1 MKLTNIQ
8 RFWISFV
15 LSIPMLIQML
25 AMPFHWM
32 MPAYNWIALI
42 TTTIIMAISAFP
54 YWKSAIAAFK
64 KHSANMNTL
73 VATGTA
79 VTYFYSI
86 FAMITDRAVYFES
99 AAFVT
104 VFVLLGD
111 AMEEKMHNNASNA
124 LGIWGCR
131 RLSLGS
137 ASNALGKLMG
147 LQAKDAEVLK
157 DGKFVK
163 VPLDQ
168 VQVGDLIRVKPGEKV
183 PVDGTI
189 LEGVTSLD
197 ESMVTGESMP
207 VMKKVGDTVV
217 GSTINNNGTI
227 TFKATKVGA
236 DTMLAQIVDLVK
248 KAQTSHAPIQN
259 LTDKISN
266 VFVPAVM
273 IIAILTFMIWYSFV
287 GATFVQALLF
297 AVSVIVIACPCA
309 LGLATPTALMVGTAR
324 SAKMG
329 VLIKN
334 GEVLQ
339 EVSNIDTVV
348 FDKTGT
354 ITVGKPVVTDIVGD
368 AKKVLTIAASLEES
382 SEHPLASAILQKAK
396 NKEISPVK
404 VDKFEVIEGK
414 GVRADYNGQVA
425 FVGSNR
431 LLVDVNISREMASR
445 AEKLQNEA
453 KTVVYVGLD
462 GKIIGL
468 VAIQDVPKSSSKDAI
483 AELKARGLMTVM
495 LTGDNK
501 RVAQA
506 IADEVGIDRV
516 IAEVMPNDKAQQIK
530 ELQDKGKKVAFVGD
544 GINDAPALSTADV
557 GIAMGSGTDI
567 AIDSGGIVLVQNDLR
582 GVVRALDTS
591 KKTFNRIKLNL
602 FWALIYNVIGIP
614 IAAGL
619 FAFVGF
625 TLSPELAGLAM
636 AFSSVSVVS
645 SSLLLNKTKIAGD
658 HVV

>member
-1 MKLTNIQ
+1 MHLSNIK
-8 RFWISFV
+8 RFWISFI
-15 LSIPMLIQML
+15 LALPMLIQML
-25 AMPFHWM
+25 AMPFGWM
-32 MPAYNWIALI
+32 MPGYNWMAFI
-42 TTTIIMAISAFP
+42 TTTIIMAISALP
-54 YWKSAIAAFK
+54 YWKSAWAAFK

-79 VTYFYSI
+79 VAYFYSI
-86 FAMITDRAVYFES
+86 FAMFTNRPVYFES

-124 LGIWGCR
+124 LG
-131 RLSLGS
+131 
-137 ASNALGKLMG
+137 KLMG
-147 LQAKDAEVLK
+147 LQAKDAEVLR
-157 DGKFVK
+157 DGNFVK
-163 VPLDQ
+163 IPLDQ
-168 VQVGDLIRVKPGEKV
+168 VQVGDLIRVKPGEKI
-183 PVDGTI
+183 PVDGIITQ
-189 LEGVTSLD
+189 GKTSLD

-207 VMKKVGDTVV
+207 VIKQVGDTVV
-217 GSTINNNGTI
+217 GSTMNTNSVI
-227 TFKATKVGA
+227 TFKATKVGN

-266 VFVPAVM
+266 IFVPTVM
-273 IIAILTFMIWYSFV
+273 IIAILTFVIWYALI
-287 GATFVQALLF
+287 GAPAVEAMLF
-297 AVSVIVIACPCA
+297 AVAVIVIACPCA

-339 EVSNIDTVV
+339 EVSKLTTVV

-354 ITVGKPVVTDIVGD
+354 ITVGKPQVTDIIGD
-368 AKKVLTIAASLEES
+368 PQEVLAVAASLEDS
-382 SEHPLASAILQKAK
+382 SEHPLASAIVKKAK
-396 NKEISPVK
+396 DKNLTISPSK
-404 VDKFEVIEGK
+404 EFEAIEGK
-414 GVRADYNGQVA
+414 GVKATYEGKTA

-431 LLVDVNISREMASR
+431 LLADVPIS
-445 AEKLQNEA
+445 AELQKQALALQKEA

-462 GKIIGL
+462 HKIIGL
-468 VAIQDVPKSSSKDAI
+468 IAIQDIPKKSSKQAI
-483 AELKARGLMTVM
+483 SELKERGLKTIM
-495 LTGDNK
+495 LTGDNEQ
-501 RVAQA
+501 VAQA
-506 IADEVGIDRV
+506 IGREVGIDQV
-516 IAEVMPNDKAQQIK
+516 IAGVLPNEKAAEIEKLQNQGEV
-530 ELQDKGKKVAFVGD
+530 VAFVGD

-582 GVVRALDTS
+582 GVVRALEIS

-602 FWALIYNVIGIP
+602 FWALIYNTIGIP

-619 FAFVGF
+619 FVGLGF
-625 TLSPELAGLAM
+625 SLSPELAGLAM
-636 AFSSVSVVS
+636 AFSSVSVVT
-645 SSLLLNKTKIAGD
+645 SSLLLNKVKINA
-658 HVV
+658 

>member
-1 MKLTNIQ
+1 MHLSNIK
-8 RFWISFV
+8 RFWISFI
-15 LSIPMLIQML
+15 LALPMLLQML
-25 AMPFHWM
+25 AMPFGWM
-32 MPAYNWIALI
+32 MPGYNWVAFI
-42 TTTIIMAISAFP
+42 TTTIIMAISALP
-54 YWKSAIAAFK
+54 YWKSAWAAFK

-79 VTYFYSI
+79 VAYFYSI
-86 FAMITDRAVYFES
+86 FAMFTNRPVYFES

-124 LGIWGCR
+124 LG
-131 RLSLGS
+131 
-137 ASNALGKLMG
+137 KLMG
-147 LQAKDAEVLK
+147 LQAKDAEVLR
-157 DGKFVK
+157 DGNFVK
-163 VPLDQ
+163 IPLDQ
-168 VQVGDLIRVKPGEKV
+168 VQVGDLIRVKPGEKI
-183 PVDGTI
+183 PVDGIITQ
-189 LEGVTSLD
+189 GKTSLD

-207 VMKKVGDTVV
+207 VIKQVGDTVV
-217 GSTINNNGTI
+217 GSTMNTNSVI
-227 TFKATKVGA
+227 TFKATKVGN

-266 VFVPAVM
+266 IFVPTVM
-273 IIAILTFMIWYSFV
+273 IIAILTFVIWYAII
-287 GATFVQALLF
+287 GAPAVEAMLF
-297 AVSVIVIACPCA
+297 AVAVIVIACPCA

-339 EVSNIDTVV
+339 EVSKLTTVV

-354 ITVGKPVVTDIVGD
+354 ITVGKPQVTDIIGD
-368 AKKVLTIAASLEES
+368 PQEVLAVAVSLEDS
-382 SEHPLASAILQKAK
+382 SEHPLASAIVKKAK
-396 NKEISPVK
+396 DKNLTISPSK
-404 VDKFEVIEGK
+404 EFEAIEGK
-414 GVRADYNGQVA
+414 GVKATYEGKTA

-431 LLVDVNISREMASR
+431 LLADVPISEEFQKQALS
-445 AEKLQNEA
+445 LQKEA

-468 VAIQDVPKSSSKDAI
+468 IAIQDVPKKTSKQAI
-483 AELKARGLMTVM
+483 SELKARGLKTIM

-501 RVAQA
+501 EVAEA
-506 IADEVGIDRV
+506 IGREVGIDQV
-516 IAEVMPNDKAQQIK
+516 IAGVLPNEKAAEIEKLQQHGEV
-530 ELQDKGKKVAFVGD
+530 VAFVGD

-582 GVVRALDTS
+582 GVVRALEIS

-602 FWALIYNVIGIP
+602 FWALIYNTIGIP

-619 FAFVGF
+619 FVELGLS
-625 TLSPELAGLAM
+625 LSPELAGLAM
-636 AFSSVSVVS
+636 AFSSVSVVT
-645 SSLLLNKTKIAGD
+645 SSLLLNKTKISA
-658 HVV
+658 

>member
-1 MKLTNIQ
+1 MKLSNIK
-8 RFWISFV
+8 RFWISFI
-15 LSIPMLIQML
+15 LSIPMLIQMF
-25 AMPFHWM
+25 AMPFHWI
-32 MPAYNWIALI
+32 MPGYNWIALI
-42 TTTIIMAISAFP
+42 TTTIIMAISALP

-79 VTYFYSI
+79 VAYFYSI
-86 FAMITDRAVYFES
+86 FAMITNRPVYFES

-111 AMEEKMHNNASNA
+111 AMEEKMHDN
-124 LGIWGCR
+124 
-131 RLSLGS
+131 

-147 LQAKDAEVLK
+147 LQAKDAEVQR

-163 VPLDQ
+163 IPLDQ
-168 VQVGDLIRVKPGEKV
+168 VQVGDIIRVKPGEKI
-183 PVDGTI
+183 PVDGEI
-189 LEGVTSLD
+189 LEGVTTLD

-207 VMKKVGDTVV
+207 VVKKVGDTVV
-217 GSTINNNGTI
+217 GSTINSNGTI
-227 TFKATKVGA
+227 TFKATKVGS

-266 VFVPAVM
+266 IFVPAVM
-273 IIAILTFMIWYSFV
+273 IIAILTFIIWYSFL
-287 GATFVQALLF
+287 GATAVEAMLF

-339 EVSNIDTVV
+339 KVSDLNTVV

-354 ITVGKPVVTDIVGD
+354 ITVGKPEVTDIVGD
-368 AKKVLTIAASLEES
+368 KKQVLRIAASLEES
-382 SEHPLASAILQKAK
+382 SEHPLATAIVKKADSEKLQI
-396 NKEISPVK
+396 EK
-404 VDKFEVIEGK
+404 VSDFEAIEGK
-414 GVRADYNGQVA
+414 GVKANYHDQTA

-431 LLVDVNISREMASR
+431 LLADVNISQEMNQQAT
-445 AEKLQNEA
+445 KLQEEA
-453 KTVVYVGLD
+453 KTVVYVGLN
-462 GKIIGL
+462 GEIIGL
-468 VAIQDVPKSSSKDAI
+468 IAIQDVPKPSSKEAI
-483 AELKARGLMTVM
+483 IELKKRGLKTVM
-495 LTGDNK
+495 LTGDNEK
-501 RVAQA
+501 VAQA
-506 IADEVGIDRV
+506 IANEVGIDQV
-516 IAEVMPNDKAQQIK
+516 IAGVLPNEKAEHIQ
-530 ELQDKGKKVAFVGD
+530 ELQQNGDKVAFVGD

-582 GVVRALDTS
+582 GVVRALDIS

-602 FWALIYNVIGIP
+602 FWALIYNTIGIP

-619 FAFVGF
+619 FVGLGF

-636 AFSSVSVVS
+636 AFSSISVVG
-645 SSLLLNKTKIAGD
+645 SSLLLNKTKIAGTN
-658 HVV
+658 

>member
-15 LSIPMLIQML
+15 LSIPMLIQMF

-79 VTYFYSI
+79 VAYFYSI

-111 AMEEKMHNNASNA
+111 AMEEKMHNN
-124 LGIWGCR
+124 
-131 RLSLGS
+131 

-227 TFKATKVGA
+227 TFKATKVGS

-266 VFVPAVM
+266 IFVPAVM
-273 IIAILTFMIWYSFV
+273 IVAILTFMIWYSFV

-396 NKEISPVK
+396 DKEISLVK
-404 VDKFEVIEGK
+404 VEKFEAIEGK
-414 GVRADYNGQVA
+414 GVRANYNGQVA

-431 LLVDVNISREMASR
+431 LLVDVNISWEMASR

-468 VAIQDVPKSSSKDAI
+468 VAIQDVPKPSSKDAI
-483 AELKARGLMTVM
+483 KELKARGLMTVM

-506 IADEVGIDRV
+506 IADEVDIDKV

-530 ELQDKGKKVAFVGD
+530 KLQDKGKKVAFVGD

-567 AIDSGGIVLVQNDLR
+567 AIDSGGIVLVRNDLR
-582 GVVRALDTS
+582 GVVRALDIS

-619 FAFVGF
+619 FAFMGF

-645 SSLLLNKTKIAGD
+645 SSLLLNKTKIAGEN
-658 HVV
+658 VVQA

>member
-15 LSIPMLIQML
+15 LSIPMLIQMF

-79 VTYFYSI
+79 VAYFYSI

-111 AMEEKMHNNASNA
+111 AMEEKMHNN
-124 LGIWGCR
+124 
-131 RLSLGS
+131 

-227 TFKATKVGA
+227 TFNATKVGSN
-236 DTMLAQIVDLVK
+236 TMLAQIVDLVK

-339 EVSNIDTVV
+339 EVSDVDTVV

-354 ITVGKPVVTDIVGD
+354 ITVGKPVVTDVVGD

-396 NKEISPVK
+396 DKGISPVK
-404 VDKFEVIEGK
+404 VDKFEAIEGK
-414 GVRADYNGQVA
+414 GVRANYNGQVA

-431 LLVDVNISREMASR
+431 LLVDVNISREMSLH

-453 KTVVYVGLD
+453 KTVAYVGLD
-462 GKIIGL
+462 GEIIGL
-468 VAIQDVPKSSSKDAI
+468 VAIQDVSKPSSKDAI
-483 AELKARGLMTVM
+483 TELKTRGLMTVM

-506 IADEVGIDRV
+506 IADEVGIDKV

-582 GVVRALDTS
+582 GVVRALDIS

-602 FWALIYNVIGIP
+602 FWALVYNVIGIP

-645 SSLLLNKTKIAGD
+645 SSLLLNKTKIAGE
-658 HVV
+658 HIGQA

>member
-79 VTYFYSI
+79 VAYFYSI

-124 LGIWGCR
+124 LG
-131 RLSLGS
+131 
-137 ASNALGKLMG
+137 KLMG
-147 LQAKDAEVLK
+147 LQANDAEVLK

-207 VMKKVGDTVV
+207 VIKKVGDTVV

-396 NKEISPVK
+396 NKEISPAK
-404 VDKFEVIEGK
+404 VDKFEAIEGK

-582 GVVRALDTS
+582 GVVRALDIS

-658 HVV
+658 HVVQA

>member
-1 MKLTNIQ
+1 
-8 RFWISFV
+8 
-15 LSIPMLIQML
+15 MLIQMF

-79 VTYFYSI
+79 VAYFYSI

-111 AMEEKMHNNASNA
+111 AMEEKMHNN
-124 LGIWGCR
+124 
-131 RLSLGS
+131 

-183 PVDGTI
+183 PVDGMI

-207 VMKKVGDTVV
+207 IMKKVGDTVV

-227 TFKATKVGA
+227 TFKATKVGS

-266 VFVPAVM
+266 IFVPAVM
-273 IIAILTFMIWYSFV
+273 IVAILTFMIWYSFV

-396 NKEISPVK
+396 DKEISTVK
-404 VDKFEVIEGK
+404 VEKFEAIEGK
-414 GVRADYNGQVA
+414 GVRANYNGQVA

-431 LLVDVNISREMASR
+431 LLVDVNISREIASR

-468 VAIQDVPKSSSKDAI
+468 VAIQDVPKPSSKDAI
-483 AELKARGLMTVM
+483 KELKARGLMTVM

-567 AIDSGGIVLVQNDLR
+567 AIDSGGIVLVRNDLR
-582 GVVRALDTS
+582 GVVRALDIS

-658 HVV
+658 HVVQA

>member
-1 MKLTNIQ
+1 MKLSNIK
-8 RFWISFV
+8 RFWISFI
-15 LSIPMLIQML
+15 LSIPMLIQMF

-32 MPAYNWIALI
+32 MPGYNWIALI
-42 TTTIIMAISAFP
+42 TTTIIMAISALP

-79 VTYFYSI
+79 VAYFYSI
-86 FAMITDRAVYFES
+86 FAMITNRPVYFES

-104 VFVLLGD
+104 VFVSLGD
-111 AMEEKMHNNASNA
+111 AMEEKMHDN
-124 LGIWGCR
+124 
-131 RLSLGS
+131 

-147 LQAKDAEVLK
+147 LQAKDAEVQR

-163 VPLDQ
+163 IPLDQ
-168 VQVGDLIRVKPGEKV
+168 VQVGDIIRVKPGEKI
-183 PVDGTI
+183 PVDGEI
-189 LEGVTSLD
+189 LEGVTTLD

-207 VMKKVGDTVV
+207 VVKKVGDTVV
-217 GSTINNNGTI
+217 GSTINSNGTI
-227 TFKATKVGA
+227 TFKATKVGS

-266 VFVPAVM
+266 IFVPAVM
-273 IIAILTFMIWYSFV
+273 IIAILTFIIWYSFL
-287 GATFVQALLF
+287 GATAVEAMLF

-339 EVSNIDTVV
+339 EVSDLNTVV

-354 ITVGKPVVTDIVGD
+354 ITVGKPEVTDIVGD
-368 AKKVLTIAASLEES
+368 EKQVLSVAASLEES
-382 SEHPLASAILQKAK
+382 SEHPLATAIVKKADSEKLQI
-396 NKEISPVK
+396 EK
-404 VDKFEVIEGK
+404 VSDFEAIEGK
-414 GVRADYNGQVA
+414 GVKANYHDQTA

-431 LLVDVNISREMASR
+431 LLADVNISPEMNTKAT
-445 AEKLQNEA
+445 KLQEEA
-453 KTVVYVGLD
+453 KTVVYVGLNSE
-462 GKIIGL
+462 IIGL
-468 VAIQDVPKSSSKDAI
+468 IAIQDVPKPSSKEAI
-483 AELKARGLMTVM
+483 SELKKRGLKTVM
-495 LTGDNK
+495 LTGDNEK
-501 RVAQA
+501 VAQA
-506 IADEVGIDRV
+506 IANEVGIDQV
-516 IAEVMPNDKAQQIK
+516 IAGVLPNEKAEHIQ
-530 ELQDKGKKVAFVGD
+530 ELQQNGDKVAFVGD

-582 GVVRALDTS
+582 GVVRALDIS

-602 FWALIYNVIGIP
+602 FWALIYNTIGIP

-619 FAFVGF
+619 FVSLGF

-636 AFSSVSVVS
+636 AFSSVSVVGR
-645 SSLLLNKTKIAGD
+645 SLLLNKAKIAGTN
-658 HVV
+658 

>member
-15 LSIPMLIQML
+15 LSIPMLIQMF

-79 VTYFYSI
+79 VAYFYSI

-111 AMEEKMHNNASNA
+111 AMEEKMHNN
-124 LGIWGCR
+124 
-131 RLSLGS
+131 

-287 GATFVQALLF
+287 DATFVQALLF

-382 SEHPLASAILQKAK
+382 SEHPLASAILQKA
-396 NKEISPVK
+396 
-404 VDKFEVIEGK
+404 IEGK

-462 GKIIGL
+462 GEIIGL

-582 GVVRALDTS
+582 GVVRALDIS

-658 HVV
+658 HVVQA

>member
-15 LSIPMLIQML
+15 LSIPMLIQMF

-79 VTYFYSI
+79 VAYFYSI

-111 AMEEKMHNNASNA
+111 AMEEKMHNN
-124 LGIWGCR
+124 
-131 RLSLGS
+131 

-189 LEGVTSLD
+189 LEGITSLD

-227 TFKATKVGA
+227 TFKATKVGS

-266 VFVPAVM
+266 IFVPAVM
-273 IIAILTFMIWYSFV
+273 IVAILTFMIWYSFV

-396 NKEISPVK
+396 DKEISLVK
-404 VDKFEVIEGK
+404 VEKFEAIEGK
-414 GVRADYNGQVA
+414 GVRANYNGQVA

-431 LLVDVNISREMASR
+431 LLIDVNISREMASR

-468 VAIQDVPKSSSKDAI
+468 VAIQDVPKPSSKDAI
-483 AELKARGLMTVM
+483 KELKARGLMTVM

-506 IADEVGIDRV
+506 IADEVGIDKV

-567 AIDSGGIVLVQNDLR
+567 AIDSGGIVLVRNDLR
-582 GVVRALDTS
+582 GVVRALDIS

-619 FAFVGF
+619 FAFMGF

-645 SSLLLNKTKIAGD
+645 SSLLLNKTKIAGEN
-658 HVV
+658 VVQA